1 MENKKVK
8 ETYEEA
14 KMETVLLSAFDI
26 VTASDS
32 GTSAEDGWEN
42 LPPSGWV

>member
-8 ETYEEA
+8 ETYEEV